1 MKSPTL
7 KDYLL
12 LSALSLIWA
21 SAFFNIKIAT
31 YSYGPIT
38 IACLR
43 ILFGAIPVILLCM
56 YQRIKIEAFSKDWK
70 WFAAIG
76 FINLVIPFFL
86 IAYGVQK
93 VQSNLAAILMS
104 STPISATILAHI
116 YTDKEKIN
124 FYKIIGIL
132 LGFSGIVYL
141 FSDNLLITK
150 DNFFSALMIL
160 LGSTFYV
167 IGGILTLKISH
178 KKNETKFLE
187 DLECIDIGCGGGIL
201 SERLSRLGARVTGI
215 DASESSINV
224 AKEHSFKSRLEI
236 DYKCL
241 TTSELL
247 RSKINNFL
255 NKFDI
260 VIASE
265 VIEHVNERK
274 IFLSDVSKLSRS
286 GGLIVFTTINKSF
299 LGILLGKFFAENILK
314 VVPLNTHDPNK
325 FISPQK
331 LTSEAEKHNII
342 LDNFVGFVPTL
353 KINNILKKE
362 FGDFRLSSN
371 IDVNYGAAG
380 IRL

>member
-1 MKSPTL
+1 MTNTVDEREIEQFS
-7 KDYLL
+7 L
-12 LSALSLIWA
+12 LSNKWWDKS
-21 SAFFNIKIAT
+21 
-31 YSYGPIT
+31 GP
-38 IACLR
+38 
-43 ILFGAIPVILLCM
+43 
-56 YQRIKIEAFSKDWK
+56 
-70 WFAAIG
+70 
-76 FINLVIPFFL
+76 
-86 IAYGVQK
+86 
-93 VQSNLAAILMS
+93 
-104 STPISATILAHI
+104 
-116 YTDKEKIN
+116 
-124 FYKIIGIL
+124 
-132 LGFSGIVYL
+132 
-141 FSDNLLITK
+141 
-150 DNFFSALMIL
+150 FSALHKLSNARIEFIKNNA
-160 LGSTFYV
+160 SR
-167 IGGILTLKISH
+167 IISH
-178 KKNETKFLE
+178 KKSEAKFLE
-187 DLECIDIGCGGGIL
+187 GINCIDIGCGGGIL

-247 RSKINNFL
+247 RSKKDKFL

-274 IFLSDVSKLSRS
+274 IFLSDISKLSRS

-314 VVPLNTHDPNK
+314 VVPKNTHDPNK

-331 LTSEAEKHNII
+331 LLSEAEEHNII
-342 LDNFVGFVPTL
+342 LDNFVGFVPTF
-353 KINNILKKE
+353 KIKDILKKE

-371 IDVNYGAAG
+371 IGVNYGAAG

>member
-1 MKSPTL
+1 MTNTVDVKEIEQFS
-7 KDYLL
+7 L
-12 LSALSLIWA
+12 LSNKWWDKS
-21 SAFFNIKIAT
+21 
-31 YSYGPIT
+31 GP
-38 IACLR
+38 
-43 ILFGAIPVILLCM
+43 
-56 YQRIKIEAFSKDWK
+56 
-70 WFAAIG
+70 
-76 FINLVIPFFL
+76 
-86 IAYGVQK
+86 
-93 VQSNLAAILMS
+93 
-104 STPISATILAHI
+104 
-116 YTDKEKIN
+116 
-124 FYKIIGIL
+124 
-132 LGFSGIVYL
+132 
-141 FSDNLLITK
+141 
-150 DNFFSALMIL
+150 FSALHKLSNARIEFIKNNA
-160 LGSTFYV
+160 SRV
-167 IGGILTLKISH
+167 ISQ
-178 KKNETKFLE
+178 KNLEAKFLE
-187 DLECIDIGCGGGIL
+187 GIECIDIGCGGGIL
-201 SERLSRLGARVTGI
+201 SERLSRLGAKVTGI

-247 RSKINNFL
+247 RSKKGKFF

-274 IFLSDVSKLSRS
+274 IFLSDISKLSRS

-314 VVPLNTHDPNK
+314 VVPKNTHDPNK

-331 LTSEAEKHNII
+331 LSSEAEEHNII

-353 KINNILKKE
+353 KISNILKRE

-380 IRL
+380 IKL

>member
-1 MKSPTL
+1 MTNTVDEREIEQFS
-7 KDYLL
+7 L
-12 LSALSLIWA
+12 LSNKWWDKS
-21 SAFFNIKIAT
+21 
-31 YSYGPIT
+31 GP
-38 IACLR
+38 
-43 ILFGAIPVILLCM
+43 
-56 YQRIKIEAFSKDWK
+56 
-70 WFAAIG
+70 
-76 FINLVIPFFL
+76 
-86 IAYGVQK
+86 
-93 VQSNLAAILMS
+93 
-104 STPISATILAHI
+104 
-116 YTDKEKIN
+116 
-124 FYKIIGIL
+124 
-132 LGFSGIVYL
+132 
-141 FSDNLLITK
+141 
-150 DNFFSALMIL
+150 FSALHKLSNARIEFIKNNA
-160 LGSTFYV
+160 SR
-167 IGGILTLKISH
+167 IISH
-178 KKNETKFLE
+178 KTSEAKFLE
-187 DLECIDIGCGGGIL
+187 GIECIDIGCGGGIL

-247 RSKINNFL
+247 RSKKDKFL

-274 IFLSDVSKLSRS
+274 IFLSDISKLSRS

-314 VVPLNTHDPNK
+314 VVPKNTHDPNK

-331 LTSEAEKHNII
+331 LSSEAEEHNII

>member
-1 MKSPTL
+1 MTNTVDVKEIEQFS
-7 KDYLL
+7 L
-12 LSALSLIWA
+12 LSNKWWDKS
-21 SAFFNIKIAT
+21 
-31 YSYGPIT
+31 GP
-38 IACLR
+38 
-43 ILFGAIPVILLCM
+43 
-56 YQRIKIEAFSKDWK
+56 
-70 WFAAIG
+70 
-76 FINLVIPFFL
+76 
-86 IAYGVQK
+86 
-93 VQSNLAAILMS
+93 
-104 STPISATILAHI
+104 
-116 YTDKEKIN
+116 
-124 FYKIIGIL
+124 
-132 LGFSGIVYL
+132 
-141 FSDNLLITK
+141 
-150 DNFFSALMIL
+150 FSALHKLSNARIEFIKNNA
-160 LGSTFYV
+160 SR
-167 IGGILTLKISH
+167 IISH
-178 KKNETKFLE
+178 KNLEAKFLE
-187 DLECIDIGCGGGIL
+187 GIECIDIGCGGGIL

-247 RSKINNFL
+247 RSKKDKFL

-314 VVPLNTHDPNK
+314 VVPKNTHDPNK

-331 LTSEAEKHNII
+331 LLSEAEEYNII
-342 LDNFVGFVPTL
+342 LDNFAGFVPTF
-353 KINNILKKE
+353 KIKNILKKE

>member
-1 MKSPTL
+1 MTNTVDIKEIEQFS
-7 KDYLL
+7 L
-12 LSALSLIWA
+12 LSNKWWDKS
-21 SAFFNIKIAT
+21 
-31 YSYGPIT
+31 GP
-38 IACLR
+38 
-43 ILFGAIPVILLCM
+43 
-56 YQRIKIEAFSKDWK
+56 
-70 WFAAIG
+70 
-76 FINLVIPFFL
+76 
-86 IAYGVQK
+86 
-93 VQSNLAAILMS
+93 
-104 STPISATILAHI
+104 
-116 YTDKEKIN
+116 
-124 FYKIIGIL
+124 
-132 LGFSGIVYL
+132 
-141 FSDNLLITK
+141 
-150 DNFFSALMIL
+150 FSALHKLSNARIEFIKNNA
-160 LGSTFYV
+160 SR
-167 IGGILTLKISH
+167 IISH
-178 KKNETKFLE
+178 KKSEAKFLE
-187 DLECIDIGCGGGIL
+187 GIECIDIGCGGGIL

-247 RSKINNFL
+247 RSKKDKFL

-299 LGILLGKFFAENILK
+299 LGILLGKFFAEYILK
-314 VVPLNTHDPNK
+314 VVPKNTHDPSK

-331 LTSEAEKHNII
+331 LSSEAEEHNII

-362 FGDFRLSSN
+362 FGDFRLSTN

>member
-1 MKSPTL
+1 MTNTVDVREIEQFS
-7 KDYLL
+7 L
-12 LSALSLIWA
+12 LSNKWWDKS
-21 SAFFNIKIAT
+21 
-31 YSYGPIT
+31 GP
-38 IACLR
+38 
-43 ILFGAIPVILLCM
+43 
-56 YQRIKIEAFSKDWK
+56 
-70 WFAAIG
+70 
-76 FINLVIPFFL
+76 
-86 IAYGVQK
+86 
-93 VQSNLAAILMS
+93 
-104 STPISATILAHI
+104 
-116 YTDKEKIN
+116 
-124 FYKIIGIL
+124 
-132 LGFSGIVYL
+132 
-141 FSDNLLITK
+141 
-150 DNFFSALMIL
+150 FSALHKLSNARIEFIKNNA
-160 LGSTFYV
+160 SR
-167 IGGILTLKISH
+167 IISRN
-178 KKNETKFLE
+178 KSEAKFLE
-187 DLECIDIGCGGGIL
+187 GINCIDIGCGGGIL

-247 RSKINNFL
+247 RSKKDKFL

-274 IFLSDVSKLSRS
+274 IFLSDISKLSRS

-314 VVPLNTHDPNK
+314 VIPKNTHDPNK

-331 LTSEAEKHNII
+331 LSSEAEEHNII

-353 KINNILKKE
+353 KINNVLKKE

-371 IDVNYGAAG
+371 IEVNYGAAG

>member
-1 MKSPTL
+1 MTNTIDKREIEQFS
-7 KDYLL
+7 L
-12 LSALSLIWA
+12 LSNKWWDKS
-21 SAFFNIKIAT
+21 
-31 YSYGPIT
+31 GP
-38 IACLR
+38 
-43 ILFGAIPVILLCM
+43 
-56 YQRIKIEAFSKDWK
+56 
-70 WFAAIG
+70 
-76 FINLVIPFFL
+76 
-86 IAYGVQK
+86 
-93 VQSNLAAILMS
+93 
-104 STPISATILAHI
+104 
-116 YTDKEKIN
+116 
-124 FYKIIGIL
+124 
-132 LGFSGIVYL
+132 
-141 FSDNLLITK
+141 
-150 DNFFSALMIL
+150 FSALHKLSNARIEFIKNNA
-160 LGSTFYV
+160 SR
-167 IGGILTLKISH
+167 IISH
-178 KKNETKFLE
+178 KKSEAKFLE
-187 DLECIDIGCGGGIL
+187 GIECIDIGCGGGIL

-247 RSKINNFL
+247 RSKKDKFL

-314 VVPLNTHDPNK
+314 VVPKNTHDPSK

-331 LTSEAEKHNII
+331 LSLEAEEHNII
-342 LDNFVGFVPTL
+342 LDNFVGFAPTL
-353 KINNILKKE
+353 KVKNILKKE

-371 IDVNYGAAG
+371 INVNYGAAG